1 MITAG
6 IDIGVEHIKVII
18 LKDRQIAGR
27 AKGSSGGAD
36 RGGMVEQAYQAA
48 LRDAGAT
55 RADVVKIAATG
66 KGKHNAAIADVLISE
81 QVAAAKAARFL
92 YPGATC
98 VVSAGA
104 DEIMAAVLGEKNR
117 INEYTFNQK
126 CAAGLGLFLESM
138 ARRLGMSLEDMSRLG
153 APKEAAVNE
162 GCVVM
167 AELDALS
174 LLNHGV
180 SREEVGG
187 AVISAAAVRA
197 ASVIHDITKPAKDC
211 VVLVGGLAR
220 NAAFVRALKAISG
233 IEFLIPGEAEYAGAL
248 GAALPVAETA

>member
-6 IDIGVEHIKVII
+6 IDIGVEYVKVVI

-36 RGGMVEQAYQAA
+36 RSDMVEEAYQAA
-48 LRDAGAT
+48 LRDAGVA
-55 RADVVKIAATG
+55 RADVARVVATG
-66 KGKHNAAIADVLISE
+66 KGKHNTAIAEGRVSE

-92 YPGATC
+92 YSGATC

-104 DEIMAAVLGEKNR
+104 DEIMAATLGEANR

-126 CAAGLGLFLESM
+126 CTAGLGLFLESM
-138 ARRLGMSLEDMSRLG
+138 ARRLDMSLEDMSRLS

-162 GCVVM
+162 GCVVI

-180 SREEVGG
+180 SRDEVGG
-187 AVISAAAVRA
+187 AVISAAAVRVN
-197 ASVIHDITKPAKDC
+197 SVINDITKPARER
-211 VVLVGGLAR
+211 VVLVGGLTG

-233 IEFLIPGEAEYAGAL
+233 IDFLIPDAAEYAGAL
-248 GAALPVAETA
+248 GAALPSAE